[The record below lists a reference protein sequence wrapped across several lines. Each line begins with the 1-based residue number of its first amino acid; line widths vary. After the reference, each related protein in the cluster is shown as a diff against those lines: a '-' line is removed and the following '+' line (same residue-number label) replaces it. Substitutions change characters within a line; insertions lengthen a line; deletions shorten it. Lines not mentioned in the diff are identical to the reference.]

1 MGIIRQLKETM
12 SSLWEFQKEQREEKG
27 QKNMFKVIMAENF
40 PCLGREHEAQ
50 RAPNGFNP
58 NYSEIYYN

>member
-40 PCLGREHEAQ
+40 PCLG
-50 RAPNGFNP
+50 
-58 NYSEIYYN
+58 